1 MQPYDI
7 FMLVVLIGTT
17 VFGAWKGMAWQLASF
32 ASLVVSG
39 GVAVHASPVVAP
51 MLGAQ
56 EPWNRF
62 LAMLILFLA
71 TSFAIWVV
79 FRFVAK
85 LIDRIQ
91 LKEFDRQMGALFGL
105 LKGVALCLVLTFFAV
120 TLSEKSR
127 SAVLDSRSGF
137 YTAKLIKHAG
147 PILPDEVKDVIGKY
161 IDELER
167 GLNPDTPESKDESDV
182 ADRDDT
188 SLLDGDLES
197 RLDGAKQ
204 AVDKGSRFVDGIRD
218 AIEDGEQ
225 EKTRISGDTENAI
238 TDLKNSLDRGAE
250 RVSETLDRGRGAVE
264 RVGSKLDE
272 WRSQSDD
279 TFR

>member
-1 MQPYDI
+1 
-7 FMLVVLIGTT
+7 
-17 VFGAWKGMAWQLASF
+17 
-32 ASLVVSG
+32 
-39 GVAVHASPVVAP
+39 
-51 MLGAQ
+51 
-56 EPWNRF
+56 
-62 LAMLILFLA
+62 
-71 TSFAIWVV
+71 
-79 FRFVAK
+79 
-85 LIDRIQ
+85 
-91 LKEFDRQMGALFGL
+91 MGALFGL

-127 SAVLDSRSGF
+127 SAVLDSKSGF

-147 PILPDEVKDVIGKY
+147 PVLPDEVKDVIGKY

-167 GLNPDTPESKDESDV
+167 GLNPDTPESEDESAV
-182 ADRDDT
+182 ADGDGT

-204 AVDKGSRFVDGIRD
+204 AVDKGSRFLDGIRS

-225 EKTRISGDTENAI
+225 ETTRIGGDTKGTL
-238 TDLKNSLDRGAE
+238 TDLKDSLDGGAE